1 MLDTLI
7 NDTRLIIYPFFSVY
21 QKKKKKDTL
30 FFSNIY
36 IYIYILVLSVLVISN
51 EATIPE
57 LHIHIH
63 RLVRCSYQS

>member
-21 QKKKKKDTL
+21 QKKKKKKDTL
-30 FFSNIY
+30 FFSN